1 MRNEKINK
9 IKLPIDTNDG
19 VANTLLEMIYEINML
34 IEAHNENLVDVP
46 IIGTIEGGKVKYD

>member
-19 VANTLLEMIYEINML
+19 VANILLEMIYKINML
-34 IEAHNENLVDVP
+34 IEGHNENLVDVP